1 MQEETS
7 SAIYVDFQNTK
18 LTAHQ
23 AKFLVCFANQIA
35 QIGRVGNK
43 KVYADWKIESKDSAV
58 YFHNLD
64 FECLNVPSN
73 KKNNVDNKLIA
84 DCEREVADIIILVTG
99 DGDFT
104 NLVKSLKSKAKKV
117 IVFYP
122 PCIVNQN
129 LIQSAD
135 AAYSVEKLPDL
146 VGNKA
151 QILELLPK
159 ISYKDAI
166 QCLIEAIDVAVKQGK
181 PTRDPLIDKLMR
193 DNQQFPNYQGV
204 SSIRKPD
211 GTTLSKFSKFVEA
224 VKAEGKVQ
232 VRTVGKLKEL
242 FLVKKDI
249 QAD

>member
-1 MQEETS
+1 MQKETS

-18 LTAHQ
+18 LNAHQ
-23 AKFLVCFANQIA
+23 SKFLVRFANQIGIVVN
-35 QIGRVGNK
+35 Q

-58 YFHNLD
+58 YFHNLG

-84 DCEREVADIIILVTG
+84 DCEREVAALIILVTG

-151 QILELLPK
+151 QIT
-159 ISYKDAI
+159 YKDATK
-166 QCLIEAIDVAVKQGK
+166 CLIEAIKMGVQLGK
-181 PTRDPLIDKLMR
+181 PTRYPLIDKLMR
-193 DNQQFPNYQGV
+193 QNQQFPNYQGV
-204 SSIRKPD
+204 SSICKPD
-211 GTTLSKFSKFVEA
+211 GTTFRKFSKFVEA
-224 VKAEGKVQ
+224 VKVEGKVQ
-232 VRTVGKLKEL
+232 VRTEGKLKEL
-242 FLVKKDI
+242 FLIDKDI
-249 QAD
+249 QVA

>member
-64 FECLNVPSN
+64 FEGLNVPSN

-104 NLVKSLKSKAKKV
+104 NLVKYLKSKAKKV

-135 AAYSVEKLPDL
+135 AAYSVEKLPEL
-146 VGNKA
+146 VEYKA
-151 QILELLPK
+151 QIT
-159 ISYKDAI
+159 YKDATK
-166 QCLIEAIDVAVKQGK
+166 CLIEAIKMAVQLGK
-181 PTRDPLIDKLMR
+181 PTRYPLIDKLMR
-193 DNQQFPNYQGV
+193 QNQQFPNYQGV

-242 FLVKKDI
+242 FLVEKYI